1 MEKKKEIYVNTG
13 FETRNRRLPV
23 PKTKEKAVCLCCK
36 RPLRI
41 NVTGRDWDQDKRVYV
56 DTENTKWY
64 YVGHT
69 YFCTQRCGIIYGTM
83 AADKK
88 LKINIKD

>member
-1 MEKKKEIYVNTG
+1 MEKKKHFYVNTG
-13 FETRNRRLPV
+13 LESKMRDLPI
-23 PKTKEKAVCLCCK
+23 PKAKDKAVCLCCK
-36 RPLRI
+36 RPLRTI
-41 NVTGRDWDQDKRVYV
+41 TRGSNWNSETNRFE
-56 DTENTKWY
+56 TTPETKWF

-88 LKINIKD
+88 LKISIKD

>member
-1 MEKKKEIYVNTG
+1 MEKKKHFYVNTG
-13 FETRNRRLPV
+13 LENKRRPLPV
-23 PKTKEKAVCLCCK
+23 PKTKDKAVCLCCK

-41 NVTGRDWDQDKRVYV
+41 CKTGTEYDRNSGKHI
-56 DTENTKWY
+56 DTPNTRWFY
-64 YVGHT
+64 LGHT

-88 LKINIKD
+88 LKISIKD